1 VKTVDMAK
9 ANKNNNTN
17 SYLTNYRQ
25 KSPKINQ
32 PVARRAAEI
41 WGSWLTQR
49 AVESLEIEFLE
60 KIKLN

>member
-41 WGSWLTQR
+41 
-49 AVESLEIEFLE
+49 
-60 KIKLN
+60 